1 VLGQGDLRYA
11 RLSARESGVQ
21 VVVIS
26 VFVINQ
32 CAAPQEELC
41 RCEGIEG
48 EKACGESLVACRGRA
63 RHVVVHAVFSK
74 TFEFDISFFI
84 SSQKRKVLWRR
95 HRAGDH
101 KRSSVTLTRFSISS
115 RYLSSIVRKGC
126 ECAYMYYFS

>member
-74 TFEFDISFFI
+74 PSKSTFPFLLAAKKGKFCG
-84 SSQKRKVLWRR
+84 
-95 HRAGDH
+95 GDTVQ
-101 KRSSVTLTRFSISS
+101 VTTN
-115 RYLSSIVRKGC
+115 
-126 ECAYMYYFS
+126 AAP